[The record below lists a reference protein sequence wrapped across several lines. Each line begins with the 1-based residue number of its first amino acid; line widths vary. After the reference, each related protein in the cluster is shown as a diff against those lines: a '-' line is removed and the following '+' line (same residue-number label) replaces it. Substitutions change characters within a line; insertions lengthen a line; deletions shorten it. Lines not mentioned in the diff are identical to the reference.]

1 MVHTDKKRRHKCG
14 TDTDEPLRVQKQK
27 TEACSLYFNMT
38 LIMCYDISNQESG
51 EDLEPV

>member
-27 TEACSLYFNMT
+27 IEACSLYFNMT